1 MAIPEDTPFY
11 DVLAPAEVM
20 TCCALRIQPEL
31 YLQIKERILSEVPK
45 SRFKKVD
52 TKKWFRIDVNKV
64 GEGSRPGQIGVIY
77 DWFRFLGWIPSDDE
91 WTLA

>member
-1 MAIPEDTPFY
+1 MAIPEDTPLY
-11 DVLAPAEVM
+11 DVLAPAEVQ
-20 TCCALRIQPEL
+20 TCSALRIQPEL
-31 YLQIKERILSEVPK
+31 YLHIKERVLSEVPK

-64 GEGSRPGQIGVIY
+64 GVLY

-91 WTLA
+91 WTLP